1 VLFGWEGRGRVLR
14 DMPYCKLNLQMQKV
28 DLRKL
33 IVFFDLPK
41 SSLSADVVVA
51 SFQLK
56 AWPRVLLVRCRL
68 VAISIGL
75 VVN

>member
-1 VLFGWEGRGRVLR
+1 MAFIYGSSWPFLEA
-14 DMPYCKLNLQMQKV
+14 PAYCKLNLQMQKV